1 MKEIYITR
9 DLEKKI
15 NKYLKRKEII
25 AIVGPRQCG
34 KTTLMKHVF
43 SNLKNGNFVSFDDR
57 NLLKLFD
64 EDISLFIK
72 KYVDGK
78 DYLFI
83 DEFQYSKDG
92 GKQLKFIYDSQ
103 KIKILISGSSAP
115 ELSIQSIK
123 YLVGRVFVL
132 NLYPLSFLEFLNY
145 KYKKLL
151 DVISKEKFS
160 EPALKLISD
169 YYEEYCIFGGY
180 PAVVISDSSEEK
192 IEVLKNVY
200 NTYLLRE
207 IRDILQISDDS
218 KLISLMK
225 ALALQTGSLVNY
237 KEISLLSGLKYDEV
251 VKNVNILRNTFV
263 CLESKPFFR
272 NKRKELVKSP
282 KIYFLDLGF
291 RNFIINDFRKLK
303 DRQDFGGINEN
314 FVACE
319 ISRKDFI
326 LKFWRTKAGA
336 EVDFVIEKDNDIIPI
351 EVKTTLRDS
360 KYGKSLKNFVS
371 KNKSKKGFILSF
383 SHTDKII
390 LEGATIRFAPIFLTE
405 KIISHLNNSS

>member
-25 AIVGPRQCG
+25 AIVGRRQCG

-78 DYLFI
+78 KYLFI

-145 KYKKLL
+145 KDKKLL
-151 DVISKEKFS
+151 EVI
-160 EPALKLISD
+160 
-169 YYEEYCIFGGY
+169 
-180 PAVVISDSSEEK
+180 SEEK